1 MTIRRNKQSKEHSR
15 GIFLSNFF
23 KLKSLPSQFVDAL
36 SAVDVSYKKTWTV
49 THKLCF
55 FFFFFFCNGGI
66 LGIWPH
72 NAITYENLY
81 SLIDNIHYAI
91 TYENHD
97 NSYLFK
103 HNSCFWVFVFCF
115 FFNDGKALAYLMFN
129 LC

>member
-1 MTIRRNKQSKEHSR
+1 MLFQPLMFHTK
-15 GIFLSNFF
+15 
-23 KLKSLPSQFVDAL
+23 KLGLLHINYV
-36 SAVDVSYKKTWTV
+36 
-49 THKLCF
+49 